1 MEAAMIGLP
10 EKGYFRRMRIYL
22 KVMYPP
28 SQRFISAAICYV
40 SFVALL
46 GRIHSLPLSF
56 FSLYSLLGTWN
67 IFALLMIL
75 RLMDELKDKEI
86 DLDLFKERPV
96 PSGKVLESDISFS
109 LTAMIFLYLTANIW
123 TGKVFWM
130 AAAVL
135 AYALLMFKYFFIPR
149 ILRKHLLLN
158 LATHNPIVALMLF
171 HVVVLF
177 SAQYNLSLKRLDW
190 NALFLLV
197 IMFWAMFFAWEIG
210 RKIRSKEEENEYVTY
225 SQIFGRN
232 GAVLVTG
239 GAQTIT
245 FIIALYFLQTL
256 SLSWVF
262 VAILATGYALTMWAH
277 LRFVLK
283 PNPATSKLRSFGERY
298 IVSVFVAFIV
308 DHFLIG

>member
-1 MEAAMIGLP
+1 MIGLP

-22 KVMYPP
+22 KVMYPLG
-28 SQRFISAAICYV
+28 QRFISAAICYV
-40 SFVALL
+40 SFVILL

-56 FSLYSLLGTWN
+56 FSPYSLLGTWN
-67 IFALLMIL
+67 IFALLLIL

-109 LTAMIFLYLTANIW
+109 LTAMIVLYLTSNIW
-123 TGKVFWM
+123 IGEVFWM
-130 AAAVL
+130 AVAVL

-171 HVVVLF
+171 HVVILF
-177 SAQYNLSLKRLDW
+177 SAQYSLSLKRLDW
-190 NALFLLV
+190 NSLFLLV
-197 IMFWAMFFAWEIG
+197 VMFWAMFFAWEIG

-262 VAILATGYALTMWAH
+262 VVILATGYALTMWAH
-277 LRFVLK
+277 LRFVFK
-283 PNPATSKLRSFGERY
+283 PNPVTSKLRSFGERY

>member
-1 MEAAMIGLP
+1 MIGLP

-22 KVMYPP
+22 KEMYPLG
-28 SQRFISAAICYV
+28 QRFISAAICYL

-56 FSLYSLLGTWN
+56 ISPYSLLGTWN

-86 DLDLFKERPV
+86 DRDLFKERPV

-109 LTAMIFLYLTANIW
+109 LTAMIVLYLTSNIW
-123 TGKVFWM
+123 IGEVFWM
-130 AAAVL
+130 AVAVL

-158 LATHNPIVALMLF
+158 LATHNPIVALMLV

-177 SAQYNLSLKRLDW
+177 SAQYSLSLKRLNW

-277 LRFVLK
+277 LRFVFK
-283 PNPATSKLRSFGERY
+283 PNPVTSKLRSFGERY

>member
-1 MEAAMIGLP
+1 MIGLP

-22 KVMYPP
+22 KVMYPLG
-28 SQRFISAAICYV
+28 QRFISAAICYV
-40 SFVALL
+40 SFVVLL
-46 GRIHSLPLSF
+46 GKIQGLSLSF
-56 FSLYSLLGTWN
+56 FSPYSLLGTWN
-67 IFALLMIL
+67 IFALLLIL

-109 LTAMIFLYLTANIW
+109 LTAMIVLYLTSNIW
-123 TGKVFWM
+123 IGEVFWM
-130 AAAVL
+130 AVAVL

-171 HVVVLF
+171 HVVILF
-177 SAQYNLSLKRLDW
+177 SAQYSLSLKRLDW
-190 NALFLLV
+190 NSLFLLV
-197 IMFWAMFFAWEIG
+197 FMYWAMFFAWEIG
-210 RKIRSKEEENEYVTY
+210 RKIRAKEEENEYVTY

-262 VAILATGYALTMWAH
+262 VAILATGYALTMWAY
-277 LRFVLK
+277 LRFVFK
-283 PNPATSKLRSFGERY
+283 PNPVTSKLRSFGERY